1 MRVRNADGKSFSNDK
16 ENQYRGSTTNRGSRT
31 STARGNYQHQGG
43 RSGGARY
50 RIEFINIVAKR
61 NRQLYF

>member
-1 MRVRNADGKSFSNDK
+1 MRVRNGDGKLFSNDK

-43 RSGGARY
+43 RGGGVR
-50 RIEFINIVAKR
+50 
-61 NRQLYF
+61 